1 MFSLSAICFL
11 VSLAMLIP
19 TQILYTNNT
28 IHHQLTNHPKWGWNP
43 QSILWGGVGVL
54 AWLTLISELVGWILI
69 GEAITLSEDKDYL
82 LYNCVRISCCA
93 DPLYHW

>member
-69 GEAITLSEDKDYL
+69 GEAITLFGKLQMKIICYKIVSGSAIVL
-82 LYNCVRISCCA
+82 VT
-93 DPLYHW
+93 